1 MANQRQ
7 HPRTPMKAQIK
18 IAHPSFGEVIGYTR
32 DLSDGGVFVEHA
44 ALDALQVGDEF
55 TI

>member
-1 MANQRQ
+1 
-7 HPRTPMKAQIK
+7 MKAQIK